1 MQPPELFSKTSF
13 DMLISPVSANDR
25 SIPAVKIEE
34 ESKEII
40 ETRCRICFET
50 FDEAIFKLEMCEHF
64 YHK

>member
-1 MQPPELFSKTSF
+1 
-13 DMLISPVSANDR
+13 MLISPVSANDR
-25 SIPAVKIEE
+25 RIPAVKIEE